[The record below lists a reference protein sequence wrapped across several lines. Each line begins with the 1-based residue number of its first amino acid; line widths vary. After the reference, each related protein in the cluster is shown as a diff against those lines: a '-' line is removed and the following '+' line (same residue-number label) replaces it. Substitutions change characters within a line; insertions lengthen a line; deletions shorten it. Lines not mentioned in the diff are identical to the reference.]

1 MIAAV
6 RADPAAYNTT
16 DVKLATFE
24 RLMVTLN
31 QTIMI
36 GEVFK
41 SCIEQNF
48 EAIYDE
54 ESNTTIGK
62 LFVYISMYS
71 CICYCH

>member
-6 RADPAAYNTT
+6 RADPATYDTS
-16 DVKLATFE
+16 DEKLVTFE

-31 QTIMI
+31 QSIML

-41 SCIEQNF
+41 GCIEQNF

-54 ESNTTIGK
+54 ESNSTIG
-62 LFVYISMYS
+62 M
-71 CICYCH
+71 